1 MHEEADLSPF
11 DPNDSRGGRQDESE
25 PDHEHDGP
33 GVSCAHQWYKKPNNG
48 ENSQLWF
55 LNLAIFEYE

>member
-11 DPNDSRGGRQDESE
+11 DPNDSRVRHDESDH
-25 PDHEHDGP
+25 DHEHDGP
-33 GVSCAHQWYKKPNNG
+33 GVSCAHQWYKKPIDN

-55 LNLAIFEYE
+55 LTLAIFKYE